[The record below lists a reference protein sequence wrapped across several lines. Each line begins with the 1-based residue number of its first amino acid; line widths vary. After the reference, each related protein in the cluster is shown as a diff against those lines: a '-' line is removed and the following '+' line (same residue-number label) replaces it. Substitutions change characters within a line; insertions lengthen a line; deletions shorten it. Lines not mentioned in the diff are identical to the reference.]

1 MKLFKPDGDGMRKR
15 AISLLEGVLYLVVAL
30 AIIVGGTLFFQQASF
45 NRQVNATAGMM
56 TSVSTYV
63 VARTKDSSQTRSD
76 TNFESGD
83 ATTWAIKSGA
93 VQADMIDEVNDFL
106 QAEAIRLPW
115 GGLVTFYEAA
125 TYVKGHRTPI
135 IAARMNDLPPG
146 ACMRLGHKNEVGDTM
161 IGGRVFAL
169 AVEENDFHEDDL
181 GWTSGT
187 VRYMAG
193 KGVATDMSALAEA
206 CEGGKRDLVVYY
218 EVSGPPDAL
227 PVIGGEDD
235 DDLGFPPDL
244 GGGGDPDCQE
254 GDPGFPFCDLW
265 TPPLGGCD
273 PWMDPFCD
281 PQCDVYP
288 DRPFCNPD
296 CDFDPFH
303 PLCGG
308 PPDGWVDPWAPFACD
323 DPNPPEKPYDPESDS
338 WEKVPMEDPSMC
350 TWQFIL
356 R

>member
-1 MKLFKPDGDGMRKR
+1 MKLFKPDGDGIRKR
-15 AISLLEGVLYLVVAL
+15 AISLIEGVLYLVVAL

-63 VARTKDSSQTRSD
+63 VARTKDSSMTRSD
-76 TNFESGD
+76 QNFETGD

-93 VQADMIDEVNDFL
+93 VQADMIDEVNDFI

-135 IAARMNDLPPG
+135 IAARMNDMPPG

-181 GWTSGT
+181 GWTSGD

-193 KGVATDMSALAEA
+193 KGVATNMSLLAEA

-218 EVSGPPDAL
+218 EVAGAPDTL
-227 PVIGGEDD
+227 PTIGGDADD
-235 DDLGFPPDL
+235 GGFPDL
-244 GGGGDPDCQE
+244 GGGGDSCEPDDL
-254 GDPGFPFCDLW
+254 GYPFCDMF
-265 TPPLGGCD
+265 GGGGGDGSCD
-273 PWMDPFCD
+273 PFTDMFCD
-281 PQCDVYP
+281 PQCDLNP
-288 DRPFCNPD
+288 DQAFCNPD

-303 PLCGG
+303 PMCG
-308 PPDGWVDPWAPFACD
+308 PPDGWVDPWAPFECS

-338 WEKVPMEDPSMC
+338 WEKTPMEDPSMC
-350 TWQFIL
+350 TWQYIL
-356 R
+356 K

>member
-1 MKLFKPDGDGMRKR
+1 MKLFRPDKGGMRKR
-15 AISLLEGVLYLVVAL
+15 AISLIEGVLYLVIAL

-106 QAEAIRLPW
+106 QSEAIRLPW

-125 TYVKGHRTPI
+125 TYVQGHRTPI
-135 IAARMNDLPPG
+135 IAARMNDLPTG
-146 ACMRLGHKNEVGDTM
+146 ACMRLGHKNQVGDTM

-169 AVEENDFHEDDL
+169 GVEENDFHEDDL
-181 GWTSGT
+181 AWTSGD
-187 VRYMAG
+187 VRYMAWDG
-193 KGVATDMSALAEA
+193 EETNMADLADA

-218 EVSGPPDAL
+218 EVSGIPETL
-227 PVIGGEDD
+227 PVMDGGGG
-235 DDLGFPPDL
+235 GFPDL
-244 GGGGDPDCQE
+244 GGGGGPDECLP
-254 GDPGFPFCDLW
+254 GDMGYPFCDMF
-265 TPPLGGCD
+265 GGGEL
-273 PWMDPFCD
+273 
-281 PQCDVYP
+281 
-288 DRPFCNPD
+288 PD
-296 CDFDPFH
+296 CMADPFH
-303 PLCGG
+303 PMCG
-308 PPDGWVDPWAPFACD
+308 PPPGWVDPWAPFECS
-323 DPNPPEKPYDPESDS
+323 DPNPPEPPYDPESDS
-338 WEKVPMEDPSMC
+338 WEKTPMEDPSMC
-350 TWQFIL
+350 TWQYIL